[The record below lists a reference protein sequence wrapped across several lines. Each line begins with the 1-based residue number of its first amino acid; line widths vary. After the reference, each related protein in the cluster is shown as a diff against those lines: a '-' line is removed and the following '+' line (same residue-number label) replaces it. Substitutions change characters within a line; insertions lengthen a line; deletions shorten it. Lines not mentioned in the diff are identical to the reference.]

1 MANRMRV
8 TRKAVWIGVG
18 IIVAALILVPMLL
31 PDRVAVSTAEATLGP
46 MTVTVDED
54 GRTRAV
60 DRYVVTAPVA
70 GELERLP
77 IRAGE
82 RVNRGDAVARIRPL
96 PLDERTR
103 SGLAA
108 ARDAALARERAATAT
123 VEQATAAATQAEREY
138 ERRRALTEAGALS
151 SEQLEQYALASRS
164 AVEQRDAARQALEAA
179 RADVRAARAALLGG
193 GRATDLDGAA
203 GGAVITV
210 RAPAT
215 GTVATIPERSGR
227 IVQPG
232 QVILEITDPSALEV
246 VVDVLSTDAARIE
259 PGMRAMLTGWG
270 GEPLGATVRRV
281 EPAAFTRLSALGVEE
296 QRVNVIL
303 DLDQRPEALGDGY
316 RVEASVAVW
325 REDSVLSVPSSAVF
339 RDGGGWRLFT
349 VEDGRARLTRVTVGE
364 RTGARTQ
371 VLAGISAG
379 DEVVLFP
386 SDDLTDGMR
395 VSPEPVEEDRNE
407 GGEAGEGEGMVPGD
421 TAPGIRG

>member
-259 PGMRAMLTGWG
+259 PGMRDAD
-270 GEPLGATVRRV
+270 RV
-281 EPAAFTRLSALGVEE
+281 
-296 QRVNVIL
+296 
-303 DLDQRPEALGDGY
+303 
-316 RVEASVAVW
+316 
-325 REDSVLSVPSSAVF
+325 
-339 RDGGGWRLFT
+339 
-349 VEDGRARLTRVTVGE
+349 GR
-364 RTGARTQ
+364 
-371 VLAGISAG
+371 
-379 DEVVLFP
+379 
-386 SDDLTDGMR
+386 
-395 VSPEPVEEDRNE
+395 
-407 GGEAGEGEGMVPGD
+407 
-421 TAPGIRG
+421 